1 MSETRAFIFDMDGVI
16 VHSNPYHKIAL
27 QKFVSAHGRDLTE
40 HELIERIYGRT
51 NKEWLTNFF
60 GKLPPEKLQRYAEE
74 KEVIYR
80 DIFRKDIRPVEGL
93 VEFLELLDK
102 EGIPRAIA
110 TSAPPS
116 NVDFTLDNTGTRR
129 YFKTILDE
137 TFVSNSKPHPEIYLK
152 AAAALQLAPPQCVV
166 IEDSLSGV
174 KAAKSAGCKV
184 IGITTTH
191 SPEELRE
198 TDHVINDFKDLDPME
213 LLKELFGR

>member
-1 MSETRAFIFDMDGVI
+1 MSEPSAFIFDMDGVI

-27 QKFVSAHGRDLTE
+27 KKFVSAHGRELSE
-40 HELIERIYGRT
+40 QELIEKIYGRT

-60 GKLPPEKLQRYAEE
+60 GKLPPEKLQQYAEE

-80 DIFRKDIRPVEGL
+80 DLFRKDVRPIEGL
-93 VEFLELLDK
+93 IDFLDLLDK
-102 EGIPRAIA
+102 NRIPRAIA

-116 NVDFTLDNTGTRR
+116 NVDFTLNNTGTRR

-152 AAAALQLAPPQCVV
+152 AAAALQLAPAQCVV

-174 KAAKSAGCKV
+174 KAAKSAGCWV

-191 SPEELRE
+191 TPEELHE
-198 TDHVINDFKDLDPME
+198 TNLVINDFRGLDPND
-213 LLKELFGR
+213 LLKQVFAH